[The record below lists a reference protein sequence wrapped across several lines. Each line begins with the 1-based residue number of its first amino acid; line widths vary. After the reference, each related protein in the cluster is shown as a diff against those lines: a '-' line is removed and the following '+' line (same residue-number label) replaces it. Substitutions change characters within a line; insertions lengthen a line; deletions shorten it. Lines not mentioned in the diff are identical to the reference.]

1 MKRRASVK
9 GTQIEK
15 TMQRMKSLSKKA
27 PSRSGSIKSKRPK
40 PTSQISPDIRRGGPL
55 PIFSGSKKSVFD
67 QADALK

>member
-40 PTSQISPDIRRGGPL
+40 PATSQISPDIRRGGPL
-55 PIFSGSKKSVFD
+55 PIFSGSKSVF
-67 QADALK
+67 